1 VVLSPRRR
9 RDFFT
14 VWSRCRQRRD
24 ETGFALITVILVMV
38 VIALLS
44 AVLVQNIVSDLNGAR
59 RQVQVTS
66 GLTAADAGLSDLV
79 YQLQQG
85 TNWSTYQT
93 TYSSCGTGSC
103 TYPTTTTGTWYGWN
117 TVGTGRYEAHIDSCA
132 ILSSTRLSSSSCQTG
147 TDVVATVAGQ
157 FPAVAGA
164 TQTIQAV
171 VRNQAGGPVAFKYAM
186 FGDTGIQVHHHNDS
200 YISPTIVTSSIHS
213 NGFIT
218 LNYPAIYRVGS
229 MEASGAIT
237 IADGGG
243 STPAGS
249 VTTSYN
255 WPYWISGSDAT
266 NPARCYPALQYP
278 ALQMPTGGVTNS
290 YWAVPTGSGASSS
303 CAGEPQW
310 SPNSVVVGNILANS
324 VEIKA
329 HGDTQVPTGLPV
341 VNGNQWT
348 PEATGTTCG
357 PTNQA
362 GFTDP
367 VTGSCIPDDPANLD
381 AGSVR
386 FDVTGQTY
394 TGPNSTTNA
403 VAVESSSN
411 GCTGCNQGTSDLS
424 GHIGGQVNLHNSSW
438 APPSVPFPS
447 INFTTVTYP
456 VAKTDQ
462 GGATSCTTGS
472 TCHIFSSASAFL
484 SWMELPGNVYNP
496 GTGTSYSAST
506 NPCPTTYCMTWL
518 DSTKKYTATASAV
531 AYVVLRGTYEITGTT
546 NLALAE
552 NTLRSAF
559 GVGSAAATPTIMV
572 AGALINE
579 GGDITLTASLTVV
592 GPTMDP
598 FSPLTPDSQLP
609 AGNFTVP
616 GLLASGGGG
625 QAISSTD
632 YDTDNPY
639 TSTANYQSIYKNT
652 VIVRGLVYTGA
663 YSSST
668 GTSTSENQH
677 WHNSDPK
684 NTQII
689 VGAQIGGLLHD
700 CSNFTFSYDPLI
712 ENLQG
717 FSGGGGGGV
726 YVVDWVQL

>member
-1 VVLSPRRR
+1 MRPKHPR

-14 VWSRCRQRRD
+14 LWSRWRRGRG
-24 ETGFALITVILVMV
+24 EVGFALITVILVMM

-44 AVLVQNIVSDLNGAR
+44 VVIAQNIVSDLNGAK

-66 GLTAADAGLSDLV
+66 SLTAADAGLSDLV

-85 TNWSTYQT
+85 TNWSTYKT

-117 TVGTGRYEAHIDSCA
+117 TVGTGRYRAHVDSCA
-132 ILSSTRLSSSSCQTG
+132 ILSSSRLSSSGCQAS
-147 TDVVATVAGQ
+147 TDVVATLVGQ
-157 FPAVAGA
+157 FPANTGA
-164 TQTIQAV
+164 TQTIQAI
-171 VRNQAGGPVAFKYAM
+171 VRNQAGGPAAFNYAM
-186 FGDTGIQVHHHNDS
+186 FGDTGIQIHHHNDS
-200 YISPTIVTSSIHS
+200 YISPTIVTTSIHS
-213 NGFIT
+213 NGSIT
-218 LNYPAIYRVGS
+218 LNYPAIYRVGT
-229 MEASGAIT
+229 MEAAGAIT

-243 STPAGS
+243 SDPAGS
-249 VTTSYN
+249 VTSSYN
-255 WPYWISGSDAT
+255 WPYWISGSDSA

-278 ALQMPTGGVTNS
+278 ALQMPTSGANS
-290 YWAVPTGSGASSS
+290 YWAVPTGSGTTWS
-303 CAGEPQW
+303 CSGDPQW
-310 SPNSVVVGNILANS
+310 SPNAVVVGDILANS
-324 VEIKA
+324 VDVKA
-329 HGDTQVPTGLPV
+329 HGDTQQPTGTPV

-367 VTGSCIPDDPANLD
+367 VTGVCIPDDQANVD
-381 AGSVR
+381 AGSVK
-386 FDVTGQTY
+386 FDVTAQTF
-394 TGPNSTTNA
+394 TGPSTNTNA
-403 VAVESSSN
+403 VVVHNSSN

-438 APPSVPFPS
+438 APPTIPFPS
-447 INFTTVTYP
+447 LNYSAVTLP
-456 VAKTDQ
+456 VAQTDQ
-462 GGATSCTTGS
+462 GSSGACTTGS
-472 TCHIFSSASAFL
+472 TCHVFSSATAFL
-484 SWMELPGNVYNP
+484 TWLETATNVYNP
-496 GTGTSYSAST
+496 GTGTAYSASV
-506 NPCPTTYCMTWL
+506 NPCPTSYCMTWL
-518 DSTKKYTATASAV
+518 DANKKYTATQANV
-531 AYVVLRGTYEITGTT
+531 AYVVLRGDYEMTGTDK
-546 NLALAE
+546 LALAE
-552 NTLRSAF
+552 DSLRTAF
-559 GVGSAAATPTIMV
+559 HTGSTAATPTIMV
-572 AGALINE
+572 AGALVNE

-598 FSPLTPDSQLP
+598 FNPLVPDSQLP
-609 AGNFTVP
+609 NGVFTVP

-632 YDTDNPY
+632 YDTDGPY

-652 VIVRGLVYTGA
+652 VIVRGLVYSGA

-684 NTQII
+684 NAQII
-689 VGAQIGGLLHD
+689 VGAQIGGTLHD